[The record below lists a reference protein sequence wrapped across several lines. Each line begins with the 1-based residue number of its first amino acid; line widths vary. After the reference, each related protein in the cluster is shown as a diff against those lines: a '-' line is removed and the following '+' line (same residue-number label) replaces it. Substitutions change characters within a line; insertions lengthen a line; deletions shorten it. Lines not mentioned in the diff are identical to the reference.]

1 MERKSDDLF
10 SPQLQSPVAII
21 LILYKFFI
29 LVLRNA
35 LPIIILLIFN
45 KGQQRDNFEIL
56 LVIIVSLI
64 STTLSIAA
72 YYKFRYHIMD
82 DEIIINKGILK
93 KVNLNVPFDR
103 IQAIN
108 SNQNLIHRIFNVA
121 SIEIDTA
128 GSKNSEIKIDAISID
143 KAKRLKEYILSQKA
157 LSVAIEDNEIKD
169 VDSNQ
174 LIQEEK
180 ELLRLDI
187 PALLKV
193 GIGQNHFR
201 SLSIIGLF
209 FLGLTQYADMIF
221 SKKEYMKYSEQL
233 ETAAMSFILIIAPL
247 VLIATFIFTLFRTV
261 LKYYDLRF
269 KETNLGYRLVS
280 GLFTRHE
287 KQANF
292 NKIQLVGWHT
302 NPIKKW
308 FGMFELNLSQAFSST
323 MIKKQTLQI
332 PGMYADQLAGVCHS
346 YFPVENR
353 SDYILHPVS
362 PRLMIRTFSKLG
374 SIVFALG
381 CFKVLNPHLSLS
393 WMLIL
398 AALVLAVCYTYFSW
412 KKWQIKISKNG
423 ILIRKGFIST
433 SYILL
438 RWEKIQ
444 GLRSRQ
450 SIFQMRHHLTDLHI
464 FTAAGPLTV
473 PYMSEPTVEEL
484 QDYLLYFVETN
495 HAPWM

>member
-1 MERKSDDLF
+1 MERRNDELLI
-10 SPQLQSPVAII
+10 PQLQSPVAII
-21 LILYKFFI
+21 LILYKFFL

-35 LPIIILLIFN
+35 LPIIILLVFN

-56 LVIIVSLI
+56 IIIAISLI
-64 STTLSIAA
+64 STVLSIAA
-72 YYKFRYHIMD
+72 YYKFRYHIKD
-82 DEIIINKGILK
+82 DEIVINKGIIK

-108 SNQNLIHRIFNVA
+108 TNQNLIHRIFNVA

-157 LSVAIEDNEIKD
+157 LTAAV
-169 VDSNQ
+169 SNKETKELGSLE
-174 LIQEEK
+174 LITEEK
-180 ELLRLDI
+180 EMLHLDI

-193 GIGQNHFR
+193 GIGQNHYR
-201 SLSIIGLF
+201 SFTIIGLF
-209 FLGLTQYADMIF
+209 ILGLTQYADMIF
-221 SKKEYMKYSEQL
+221 SEKEYASFSDQV
-233 ETAAMSFILIIAPL
+233 ETTAMSFILIITL
-247 VLIATFIFTLFRTV
+247 LIIIATFVFTLFRTV
-261 LKYYDLRF
+261 LKYYNLRF

-280 GLFTRHE
+280 GLFTRNE

-302 NPIKKW
+302 NPIKKL

-323 MIKKQTLQI
+323 MVKGQTLQI
-332 PGMYADQLAGVCHS
+332 PGMYADQLEGVCDS
-346 YFPVENR
+346 YFPFQKR
-353 SDYILHPVS
+353 KDYLLHPIS
-362 PRLMIRTFSKLG
+362 PRLMIRTFAKISAL
-374 SIVFALG
+374 VFALG
-381 CFKVLNPHLSLS
+381 LANYLNSHIEMHWTLLVMVLVFS
-393 WMLIL
+393 IL
-398 AALVLAVCYTYFSW
+398 YTYVTW
-412 KKWQIKISKNG
+412 KKWQIKISSNG
-423 ILIRKGFIST
+423 ILIRNGFIRT

-450 SIFQMRHHLTDLHI
+450 SIFQKRHALTDLHI
-464 FTAAGPLTV
+464 FTAAGTLKV
-473 PYMSEPTVEEL
+473 PYMNEHTVEEL

-495 HAPWM
+495 HKPWM